1 MQCMGIINKSILLAC
16 LLAHII
22 RGGGKERKIGSDIYT
37 KKKKS
42 WDITICDEQQ
52 IKIKIKIIINK
63 EINKNGNVS

>member
-37 KKKKS
+37 KKKKIMGYYNMR
-42 WDITICDEQQ
+42 WTT
-52 IKIKIKIIINK
+52 
-63 EINKNGNVS
+63 NKNKNKNNNK

>member
-37 KKKKS
+37 KKEKKK
-42 WDITICDEQQ
+42 
-52 IKIKIKIIINK
+52 KIMGCYNMRWTTNNNNNNNK
-63 EINKNGNVS
+63 